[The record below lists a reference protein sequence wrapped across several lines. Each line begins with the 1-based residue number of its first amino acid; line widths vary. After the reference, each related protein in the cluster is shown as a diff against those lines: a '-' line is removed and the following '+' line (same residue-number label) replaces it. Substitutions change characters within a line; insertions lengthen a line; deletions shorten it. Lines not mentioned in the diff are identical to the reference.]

1 MRLSQI
7 AIERPVLATVLSLVI
22 ALVGAISLL
31 RLPNRELPD
40 IDPPIVSVTTV
51 LPGAAPEVVETSVTQ
66 VLEDQLIGI
75 EGIRHLTSTSREQA
89 SQISVEFELSR
100 DVSEAAN
107 DVRDRV
113 SRALRDLPE
122 EAQQPIVSRS
132 DSDARPI
139 MWIALGGGGK
149 TQIEMSTIAERD
161 VRDRFGK
168 LPGVAN
174 VILAGERRL
183 SVRVWIDNRRLTA
196 HSLTVSDVATALSR
210 ENVDL
215 PSGRVEGND
224 REFTVRTLGELV
236 EPEQYANLI
245 ITEIAGSPIRLRDV
259 ARVEIGPEDDR
270 KLVRFNRVPAV
281 ALGIVKQSKA
291 NTLSVA
297 DAVKAEMVQLAD
309 ELPSGVTMTTAYDSS
324 IFVAR
329 SVKDVRD
336 TIFQAVVLV
345 LFVIYLFLRSARATL
360 IPAVSIPISIIG
372 TFGVLYVLDFSINT
386 LTLMGL
392 TLAIGLVV
400 DDAIV
405 VLENI
410 TRRLEEG
417 LEPMEAARRGMDEIS
432 FAVVTATVSVVAVFL
447 PLAFLTD
454 KTGRLFREF
463 GVTVATAVAISGFVA
478 LTLSPSLCARV
489 LRTSREEKGV
499 KAALE
504 RGFQS
509 LARGYDRLL
518 TPAVRRYGRT
528 TALGAVWVA
537 VGLVLIQFVP
547 QEFVPYS
554 DRGNILIFTRAPE
567 GSTIS
572 YTAHF
577 QKMAEDVILDM
588 PEIIKAFSVV
598 ALGIGT
604 PGLVN
609 EGAFFTTLTPE
620 EDRERGQQD
629 VAEDLRKRLWD
640 IPGITA
646 FPLNPSPL
654 GQSLRSSPV
663 SVVLQGPDAQALA
676 AYAEEIVARGAEI
689 PGLIN
694 LQTDLLMNKPQLE
707 VRIDRDRATDLGVS
721 ARDAATTLQILLG
734 GLDVTTFKRDGETY
748 DVIVQLDQPAR
759 ASPRSLL
766 GLYAHGTNNQ
776 LVPLVSFI
784 NLHESTA
791 PRALP
796 HFDRQRSATVTGSV
810 SEGHALGVVLDRVVA
825 LAEDV
830 MPKGH
835 GYSFT
840 FSGESE
846 DFFESSSS
854 IVFAYGLALLI
865 IFLVLAAQFE
875 SFLHPITIL
884 VAVAL
889 SFTGALVALI
899 LTGHT
904 LNLFSQIGLVMLVGL
919 VTKNSILIVEFANQL
934 RERGA
939 SLGDAALEAART
951 RLRPILM
958 TAISTIVGILPIA
971 LGLGA
976 GGESRAALGIA
987 VVGGMLFSTL
997 LTLFIVPAAYVLID
1011 RIATATRNGF
1021 RGLRDKRP
1029 TPLLDAATQERSNH

>member
-1 MRLSQI
+1 VRLSQI

-51 LPGAAPEVVETSVTQ
+51 LPGAAPEVVETSITQ

-75 EGIRHLTSTSREQA
+75 EGIRHMTSTSREQS
-89 SQISVEFELSR
+89 SQISIEFVLSR

-132 DSDARPI
+132 DADARPI
-139 MWIALGGGGK
+139 MWIALAGANR
-149 TQIEMSTIAERD
+149 TQIEISTIAERD
-161 VRDRFGK
+161 VRDRLSK

-174 VILAGERRL
+174 VLLAGERRL
-183 SVRVWIDNRRLTA
+183 AIRVWINNRRLTA
-196 HSLTVSDVATALSR
+196 HSLTVADVADALAR

-215 PSGRVEGND
+215 PSGRIEGND
-224 REFTVRTLGELV
+224 REFTVRTLGELDD
-236 EPEQYANLI
+236 PEEYANLI
-245 ITEIAGSPIRLRDV
+245 ITDIAGSPIRLRDV

-297 DAVKAEMVQLAD
+297 DAVKAEMVKLAD
-309 ELPSGVTMTTAYDSS
+309 ELPEGVTMTTAFDSS
-324 IFVAR
+324 IFVER
-329 SVKDVRD
+329 SIEDVRD

-372 TFGVLYVLDFSINT
+372 TFGVLYLLDFSINT

-417 LEPMEAARRGMDEIS
+417 LDPMEAARQGMNEIS
-432 FAVVTATVSVVAVFL
+432 FAVVTATISVVAVFL

-489 LRTSREEKGV
+489 LRTAREETGI
-499 KAALE
+499 KASLE

-509 LARGYDRLL
+509 MSRGFDWIL
-518 TPAVRRYGRT
+518 TPAIRRYGRT
-528 TALGAVWVA
+528 AIVGLVWVA
-537 VGLVLIQFVP
+537 LGIVLLQFIR
-547 QEFVPYS
+547 QDFVPYS
-554 DRGNILIFTRAPE
+554 DRGNMLVFTRAPE
-567 GSTIS
+567 GSTIQ
-572 YTAHF
+572 YTARY
-577 QKMAEDVILDM
+577 QQMAEEMILET

-609 EGAFFTTLTPE
+609 EGAFFTTLSPE
-620 EDRERGQQD
+620 HERDRDQQE
-629 VAEDLRKRLWD
+629 VAEDLRMRLWD
-640 IPGITA
+640 IPGISA

-676 AYAEEIVARGAEI
+676 GYAEEIVARASEI

-707 VRIDRDRATDLGVS
+707 VHIDRDRATDLGVS

-748 DVIVQLDQPAR
+748 DVIVQLEQPSR

-784 NLHESTA
+784 ELKESTA

-810 SEGHALGVVLDRVVA
+810 GDGYALGASLDRMAA
-825 LAEDV
+825 LVDEILPVGA
-830 MPKGH
+830 

-846 DFFESSSS
+846 DFYESSNS
-854 IVFAYGLALLI
+854 IIFAYGLALLI

-889 SFTGALVALI
+889 SFTGALVALKV
-899 LTGHT
+899 TGNT

-934 RERGA
+934 RERGLEVSEA
-939 SLGDAALEAART
+939 VFEAART
-951 RLRPILM
+951 RFRPILM
-958 TAISTIVGILPIA
+958 TAISTIVGIMPIA

-976 GGESRAALGIA
+976 GGESRAALGVA

-997 LTLFIVPAAYVLID
+997 LTLFVVPAAYILLD
-1011 RIATATRNGF
+1011 RIA
-1021 RGLRDKRP
+1021 
-1029 TPLLDAATQERSNH
+1029 AATKRAFGGDPEAARAEVLDDASPTGAES